1 MNYLKQIGMWLAIK
15 LDGLK
20 SQPVLFL
27 IIQAVLS
34 ALALA
39 FANDYIN
46 IPTPEIVARFLNIF
60 LIPDLDTV
68 FTVLLATIV
77 ALSGP
82 RTSQLK
88 SEALKLKGL
97 K

>member
-1 MNYLKQIGMWLAIK
+1 MDYLKQIGMWLAVK

-27 IIQAVLS
+27 IIQALLS

-46 IPTPEIVARFLNIF
+46 IPTPEIVARFLNLF

-77 ALSGP
+77 ALSGS
-82 RTSQLK
+82 RCDSFFINTIHIRLY
-88 SEALKLKGL
+88 
-97 K
+97 